1 MGTRAVASGRVIIG
15 GGFLAKEKAS
25 PPQSNSICS
34 LLYYC
39 HSSGGFANESWQH
52 LLLWTNTNEKGP
64 CVLVRLMQRC
74 LQDRN
79 WAGYI
84 SGSSFQSDLYKKK
97 KKIKKLWAALVGAGR
112 CAAYSLGCIPACSR
126 RPVWQENG
134 LQKVCMWRWKNRRG
148 EAGSIFPLGFLSC
161 IAFLSGVCLCFLD
174 SSITR
179 FNFPPPFCS

>member
-1 MGTRAVASGRVIIG
+1 M
-15 GGFLAKEKAS
+15 
-25 PPQSNSICS
+25 
-34 LLYYC
+34 
-39 HSSGGFANESWQH
+39 
-52 LLLWTNTNEKGP
+52 
-64 CVLVRLMQRC
+64 
-74 LQDRN
+74 
-79 WAGYI
+79 
-84 SGSSFQSDLYKKK
+84 
-97 KKIKKLWAALVGAGR
+97 GAGR

-179 FNFPPPFCS
+179 FNSPPPFLQLKWRLAACCLLRGGQRCGWDVWKQSNSQGLGGWGHSEQAISISCSWVLGRCLPEACLYGISTSGTCLFSERILSSPIEQQASPCT